1 MRDNLRN
8 LQVVHLGNVT
18 LNGTDELKSGWVD
31 LRGFNSCTIMVV
43 ANVIADA
50 GTASGFTARLRD
62 APSAADAGAADVA
75 AADTPDGTVDVTSV
89 SDADDNKILA
99 GLGYIGGKRFVGVNI
114 IGTTLSDAAISIYAI
129 LGRAGRQPTTFVG
142 AVVART

>member
-8 LQVVHLGNVT
+8 LHVVHLGNVT

-50 GTASGFTARLRD
+50 GTALPVCAKLFCLCVGSIATAWARARPVAGCLPDWPLPSVGRPWLR
-62 APSAADAGAADVA
+62 PGAAC
-75 AADTPDGTVDVTSV
+75 S
-89 SDADDNKILA
+89 
-99 GLGYIGGKRFVGVNI
+99 
-114 IGTTLSDAAISIYAI
+114 
-129 LGRAGRQPTTFVG
+129 
-142 AVVART
+142 